1 MSRVAASLSSFVFLA
16 AKPTGGRTFGLRQ
29 ARNERALAETLRRD
43 KLVLLHTWQMPA
55 FMTPRAKMRPK
66 DHAEFNTQLSQLL
79 SRGVPLIEALEVA
92 STVVSSGSRPMI
104 ERMREEVAAGSS
116 FADACRKVGAFDR
129 VTISVYRAA
138 ERSGDLAGAAEQL
151 ATNIRRQL
159 RVAGKAGTLMIYPA
173 IVMAISVLAGTFM
186 LTFIVPKIGTAL
198 MEANIEL
205 PTYTRVVLFLGLFLR
220 DNAILVLAVVAVFV
234 VGAFLARAAM
244 GRVVAKIMRV
254 LPGMKEVVLTQEL
267 SRFFTVMAAM
277 SRSGIPLSDA
287 LGISVEAISHPR
299 LRGDLAHLRTK
310 LIEGGVLRTLLERVD
325 SLPLATRRLLVA
337 ADRAGDLEQ
346 AFDSLADDM
355 ADTLDRK
362 TERMLSALE
371 PLLIVFM
378 FLFIGSIVMSVM
390 LPMIQLTG
398 QVA

>member
-1 MSRVAASLSSFVFLA
+1 MSRAATSLSSFVFLA

-43 KLVLLHTWQMPA
+43 KLVLLHTWQMPG
-55 FMTPRAKMRPK
+55 FMSPKPRMKAK

-92 STVVSSGSRPMI
+92 STVVSTSTRPMV
-104 ERMREEVAAGSS
+104 ERMRDEVAAGSS

-198 MEANIEL
+198 LEANIEL
-205 PTYTRVVLFLGLFLR
+205 PTYTRVVLFLGLLLR
-220 DNAILVLAVVAVFV
+220 DNALIVLALLAVLAVLAY
-234 VGAFLARAAM
+234 LARSAIL
-244 GRVVAKIMRV
+244 GVIAKLMRV
-254 LPGMKEVVLTQEL
+254 LPGIREVVLTQEL

-277 SRSGIPLSDA
+277 TRSGIPLSEA
-287 LGISVEAISHPR
+287 LGIAVEAISHPK
-299 LRGDLAHLRTK
+299 LRGDLSHLRSK
-310 LIEGGVLRTLLERVD
+310 LIEGGVLRTLIEKVET
-325 SLPLATRRLLVA
+325 LPLSTRRLLIA
-337 ADRAGDLEQ
+337 ADRAGDLEK

-355 ADTLDRK
+355 ADALDRK

-378 FLFIGSIVMSVM
+378 FIFIGSIVMSVM